1 MIMEKQLLRTLDLIK
16 ISFWRMVASLIGSAV
31 THKKSLEQMMRYAPY
46 AVAGIGAFL
55 LGRLFGEM
63 LL

>member
-1 MIMEKQLLRTLDLIK
+1 MIMEKQLLHTVDLIR
-16 ISFWRMVASLIGSAV
+16 IGFWRMAAALIGCAV
-31 THKKSLEQMMRYAPY
+31 RYKKELEQMMKYAPY
-46 AVAGIGAFL
+46 AVAGGGAFL

>member
-1 MIMEKQLLRTLDLIK
+1 MIMEKQLSRTLDLIQ
-16 ISFWRMVASLIGSAV
+16 INFWRMAATVIGSAV
-31 THKKSLEQMMRYAPY
+31 THKKALEQMMKYFPY

-55 LGRLFGEM
+55 LGRLFGGM